1 MSMRTVYLLCHEG
14 AETGHTTGPSEGGRA
29 PGVGRLLIERVSE
42 RTLAWPLE
50 RVLVGQGAGH
60 EMAEAVAEAHPEA
73 RLETNAVWDSPA
85 GGESGFWERT
95 CSALDQLLQTMDG
108 DGSGHVAVVCDDR
121 TINALVCHFMGRP
134 EPDWGCLPFLVT
146 PGSTSALRTNPE
158 SHWGTRW
165 VRWVN
170 DVRHLEGLGL
180 AGDERD

>member
-1 MSMRTVYLLCHEG
+1 MSMCTVYLLCHEG
-14 AETGHTTGPSEGGRA
+14 SVRGGA
-29 PGVGRLLIERVSE
+29 PDAHDSAGAPDLDRLVIERVCE

-50 RVLVGQGAGH
+50 KVLVGERVGH

-73 RLETNAVWDSPA
+73 RLETNAVWDGAKEVDP
-85 GGESGFWERT
+85 GFWERT
-95 CSALDQLLQTMDG
+95 CAALDRLLVRMDE

-134 EPDWGCLPFLVT
+134 EPDWDCLPFLVT
-146 PGSTSALRTNPE
+146 RGSTSALRTNPE